1 MTEENSGLYREALLE
16 HSRKP
21 RNVGRVEN
29 PALTARASNPLCGD
43 ELELTAALEDGTVAE
58 IRFRVR
64 GCAIVTAAASLMS
77 EAIRGRDLE
86 QARKLGR
93 AFREVMEGDRSA
105 LPAELSMLS
114 PLLEVKKHRSRL
126 TCALLPWQ
134 ALAEAGER

>member
-1 MTEENSGLYREALLE
+1 MTEEKSCLYREALLE
-16 HSRKP
+16 HARKP
-21 RNVGRVEN
+21 RNAGRVEN

-43 ELELTAALEDGTVAE
+43 ELELTAALQNGTVAE

-77 EAIRGRDLE
+77 EAVHGRE
-86 QARKLGR
+86 LGR
-93 AFREVMEGDRSA
+93 AFQEVMEGDGAA
-105 LPAELSMLS
+105 LPAELSSPS

-134 ALAEAGER
+134 ALAEAQEV

>member
-1 MTEENSGLYREALLE
+1 MTEEKSGLYREALLE
-16 HSRKP
+16 HVRNP
-21 RNVGRVEN
+21 RNTGRVEN

-43 ELELTAALEDGTVAE
+43 ELELTAALKSGTVEE

-77 EAIRGRDLE
+77 EAVRGRELE
-86 QARKLGR
+86 QARELGR
-93 AFREVMEGDRSA
+93 AFRKVMEGDGAA
-105 LPAELSMLS
+105 LPAELSSLS

-134 ALAEAGER
+134 ALAEAGEG